1 MTVLQMSVQAGLMV
15 IIAGLLRVLALD
27 KAPKRAF
34 LVLWGLVIARMLLP
48 FSVPSKWS
56 VLNLARGKRETAIAS
71 GMAGIPFL
79 QLPEAASGEP
89 PAVSVPPLRAVWL
102 FGMFLLSAVF
112 VWMIV
117 RSYRKF
123 RFAVPF
129 EHEAVRDWRSAHRL
143 RRPCLILQSDQVE
156 IPLAIGLIRPRI
168 IFPAAMKLDPPEKI
182 RFILAHEFFHIRRL
196 DMLWKLL
203 ALAAVCVHWFNP
215 LGWVMLVLLNRD
227 LEITCDE
234 MVITKFGGGAA
245 VKKAYA
251 YSLIEMEER
260 KRGNVLAYNA
270 FGKNATKERVEM
282 IVRSKKAPVWA
293 VILTIVLVTASVLT
307 LATAAVQEDKTD
319 IGKEG
324 LASVHGRIGM
334 VCGRDVIEVETLD
347 VLQSEGDRITDWRVS
362 SQLFRLGYYST
373 SVTDANG
380 NPLSRSSLT
389 DVETHM
395 NTGVRPNIVTVW
407 YDPDN
412 LGEEAPGLIKAV
424 AVCVESV
431 KSTDLN

>member
-1 MTVLQMSVQAGLMV
+1 MNVLQMSVQAGLMV

-79 QLPEAASGEP
+79 PLPEAAAGEP

-129 EHEAVRDWRSAHRL
+129 EHEAVSDWMSAHRL
-143 RRPCLILQSDQVE
+143 RRPFLILRSDQVE
-156 IPLAIGLIRPRI
+156 IPLAIGLIRPRM
-168 IFPAAMKLDPPEKI
+168 IFPASMKLDQPEKI

-215 LGWVMLVLLNRD
+215 LSAGRS
-227 LEITCDE
+227 CPQ
-234 MVITKFGGGAA
+234 KGYFFP
-245 VKKAYA
+245 
-251 YSLIEMEER
+251 LI
-260 KRGNVLAYNA
+260 V
-270 FGKNATKERVEM
+270 F
-282 IVRSKKAPVWA
+282 
-293 VILTIVLVTASVLT
+293 
-307 LATAAVQEDKTD
+307 
-319 IGKEG
+319 
-324 LASVHGRIGM
+324 
-334 VCGRDVIEVETLD
+334 
-347 VLQSEGDRITDWRVS
+347 LQFFLYF
-362 SQLFRLGYYST
+362 QLFSPRTRKSGVEAQFVFSCRSHTRSQTRL
-373 SVTDANG
+373 SV
-380 NPLSRSSLT
+380 
-389 DVETHM
+389 
-395 NTGVRPNIVTVW
+395 
-407 YDPDN
+407 
-412 LGEEAPGLIKAV
+412 
-424 AVCVESV
+424 
-431 KSTDLN
+431 